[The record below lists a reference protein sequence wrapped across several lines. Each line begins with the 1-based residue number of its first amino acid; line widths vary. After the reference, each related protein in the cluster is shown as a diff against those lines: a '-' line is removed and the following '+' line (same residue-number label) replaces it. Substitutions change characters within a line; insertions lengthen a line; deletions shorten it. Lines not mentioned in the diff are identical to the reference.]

1 MQDFLFF
8 LLFLERLITDTF
20 ICMFTAWT
28 SCLRCDKGSI
38 CVCFDVWFIAD
49 VLSACSKISTNAR
62 YGILMALVEIWRS
75 LVAKIF
81 HGQHK
86 KLKNSLF
93 WAIQCVVFFRFFW
106 RNLKSSFQYFCMKLM
121 ERNLNDTTVTF
132 KIIYRIKALVL
143 VLMH

>member
-1 MQDFLFF
+1 MQDFLQ
-8 LLFLERLITDTF
+8 LKLFLERLITDTF

-49 VLSACSKISTNAR
+49 VLSACSKISKNAR
-62 YGILMALVEIWRS
+62 YGILMALVEIWIG

-93 WAIQCVVFFRFFW
+93 WAIQRVVFFRFFW
-106 RNLKSSFQYFCMKLM
+106 RNLKPYSQYFCMEFM
-121 ERNLNDTTVTF
+121 ERNLNDNTVTF
-132 KIIYRIKALVL
+132 KVIYRNKAIVL
-143 VLMH
+143 VWMH